1 MSNQE
6 IFNTLD
12 LETVNK
18 VLDQTLEQSTQSE
31 RSFDAIQKFLSN
43 YQSDLEHV
51 DKPNQKETSMQYES
65 FYRITN
71 LV

>member
-18 VLDQTLEQSTQSE
+18 VFDLTLEQSIQSE

-43 YQSDLEHV
+43 YQSNLENV
-51 DKPNQKETSMQYES
+51 DKPNRKETPMQYES
-65 FYRITN
+65 FYRITD